1 MRILALT
8 RYERLGSSSRV
19 RFYQYF
25 PYLHAQGIEITSI
38 PFFRDAYVQNLYAGR
53 RANSISVLNA
63 YIKRLIALFS
73 SSKFDLL
80 WIEKELFPWLPAWF
94 EIFLHKLGFPYVVDY
109 DDAVFHRYDM
119 HKTGLV
125 RGLLGRKIDQVMRH
139 SALVIVGNEYLA
151 DKAKQAGASR
161 VEYLPSVVDVNR
173 YQLKQPQKVSTF
185 RVGWIGS
192 PLTAKY
198 LSLVDDV
205 VQELAN
211 ESDIQMVL
219 LGIGPNSPFKG
230 VPTEVL
236 AWNEEIELI
245 LSQKMDVGIMPL
257 IDEPFER
264 GKCGYKLI
272 QYMAGGIPV
281 VASPIG
287 VNRHIVEH
295 QVNGYL
301 AASKEDWLFAL
312 RSLRDNL
319 EKRAAMGWA
328 AHRKAEKL
336 YNLQVTAPVLYHLLM
351 SVIRNKKT

>member
-1 MRILALT
+1 
-8 RYERLGSSSRV
+8 
-19 RFYQYF
+19 
-25 PYLHAQGIEITSI
+25 
-38 PFFRDAYVQNLYAGR
+38 
-53 RANSISVLNA
+53 
-63 YIKRLIALFS
+63 
-73 SSKFDLL
+73 
-80 WIEKELFPWLPAWF
+80 
-94 EIFLHKLGFPYVVDY
+94 
-109 DDAVFHRYDM
+109 M
-119 HKTGLV
+119 HKTRLV
-125 RGLLGRKIDQVMRH
+125 RSLLGRKIERVMH
-139 SALVIVGNEYLA
+139 HATLVIVGNEYLA
-151 DKAKQAGASR
+151 DRAKQAGASR

-173 YQLKQPQKVSTF
+173 YELKQPKNVSTF

-198 LSLVDDV
+198 LSLVGDV
-205 VQELAN
+205 VKELAH
-211 ESDIQMVL
+211 ESNIQMVL
-219 LGIGPNSPFKG
+219 LGIGPNMSFQG

-236 AWNEEIELI
+236 SWNEEIELV

-312 RSLRDNL
+312 RSLRDSL
-319 EKRAAMGWA
+319 EKRAVMGWA
-328 AHRKAEKL
+328 AHQKAEKL
-336 YNLQVTAPVLYHLLM
+336 YNLQVTAPILHHLLM
-351 SVIRNKKT
+351 SVVRNKKT